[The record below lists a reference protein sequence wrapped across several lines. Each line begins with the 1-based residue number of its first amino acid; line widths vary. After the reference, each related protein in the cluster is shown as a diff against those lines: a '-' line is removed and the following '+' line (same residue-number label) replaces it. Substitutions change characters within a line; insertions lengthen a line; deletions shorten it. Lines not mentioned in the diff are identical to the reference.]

1 MADIKI
7 ALEDVKKC
15 VKDGNPVSKCISQ
28 ADKKYH
34 LSPKQKSDIRK
45 ALAKK
50 E

>member
-1 MADIKI
+1 MADIKS

-15 VKDGNPVSKCISQ
+15 VKDGNPVSKCISL

-34 LSPKQKSDIRK
+34 LTATQKSDIRK

>member
-15 VKDGNPVSKCISQ
+15 VKDGNPLGKCIEE
-28 ADKKYH
+28 ANKKYH
-34 LSPKQKSDIRK
+34 LTPKQKTDIRK

-50 E
+50 